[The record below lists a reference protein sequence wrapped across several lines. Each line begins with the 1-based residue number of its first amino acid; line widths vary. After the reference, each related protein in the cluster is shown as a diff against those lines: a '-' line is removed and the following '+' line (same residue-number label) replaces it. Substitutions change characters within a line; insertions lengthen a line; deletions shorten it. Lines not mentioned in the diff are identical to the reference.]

1 MQIRLPDQDVK
12 LNVPNVDILDAIGVA
27 KRRVD
32 SALEEYSSKR
42 DLSASMISNLRGAA
56 KQVRKWASFVG
67 REGGTCRL
75 GLTMVLLVS
84 LADIPGI
91 REEDQELQARG

>member
-1 MQIRLPDQDVK
+1 VQIRLPDQDVK

>member
-1 MQIRLPDQDVK
+1 VQIRLPDQDVK

-42 DLSASMISNLRGAA
+42 DLSTSIISNLRGAA
-56 KQVRKWASFVG
+56 KQVNSQKPGFLHR
-67 REGGTCRL
+67 GGGGC
-75 GLTMVLLVS
+75 
-84 LADIPGI
+84 LAI
-91 REEDQELQARG
+91 LA